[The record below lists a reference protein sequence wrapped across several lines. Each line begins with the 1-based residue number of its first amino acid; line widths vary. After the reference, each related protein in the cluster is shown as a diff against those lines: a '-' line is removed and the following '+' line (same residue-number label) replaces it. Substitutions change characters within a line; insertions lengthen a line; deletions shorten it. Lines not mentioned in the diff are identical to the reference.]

1 MGIIRLKKH
10 SYYDRF
16 DKIRETMRNIR
27 LIFRYFDY
35 IILALVALA
44 TAILVCSCQSVRYVP
59 VETVKTDS
67 IRVVDI
73 QRDSIYV
80 LDSVFVREVHDTVY
94 ITRWRTEFKEAL
106 RVDTFNVER
115 IDTLNTVVEVEK
127 KLTKVQQLKMDV
139 GAGVLWAI
147 PILIAIFIIY
157 WKLKK

>member
-1 MGIIRLKKH
+1 
-10 SYYDRF
+10 
-16 DKIRETMRNIR
+16 MRNIR

-67 IRVVDI
+67 IRVVDV

-80 LDSVFVREVHDTVY
+80 LDSVFVREVHDTIY
-94 ITRWRTEFKEAL
+94 ITKWRTEYKEAL

-147 PILIAIFIIY
+147 PILIVIFIIY
-157 WKLKK
+157 WKFKK